1 MAIIK
6 GTNAADSIVGTDELD
21 RLYGLGGNDLLLG
34 SGEYDRLYGGRGDD
48 ILHAAGASQLHGGS
62 GNDSLSGN
70 TGNDELYGGAGDDQ
84 LSGQAGNDLLVGGNG
99 GDYLSAGSGNDTLL
113 GGAGDDGFDFAERG
127 PDFSLVDV
135 GNDLIDGGRGIDSIF
150 FASDFYSTTSP
161 LVADLEGGAYSVTG
175 GTGRL
180 INIENI
186 WGTNF
191 DDHIYGSDT
200 ANGIVGNGGN
210 DFVDARGGND
220 MLDGGSGDDVL
231 YGGSGD
237 DHFAFFNFS
246 DSAGADY
253 VDGGEG
259 VDTVDYRA
267 SFSSTHILVDLSTG
281 AASMGATVVN
291 IENAIGAFD
300 ANDTLRGDSGA
311 NVLWGVSG
319 NDILIGEGGN
329 DILIGDEGADTL
341 TGGDGADVFVGAPS
355 TGADQIIDFSGGV
368 DKLVLSS
375 TDVFGAE
382 GDFAPN
388 DPRFYSAAG
397 AISGHDADDR
407 VIYDASTGNLYSDP
421 DGSGAVSATL
431 MFTLESAPTVAGTDI
446 TVLQSALA
454 LTSFA

>member
-21 RLYGLGGNDLLLG
+21 RLYGFGGNDLLLG
-34 SGEYDRLYGGRGDD
+34 SGEHDRLFGGRGDD
-48 ILHAAGASQLHGGS
+48 ILRAAGASYLYGGA
-62 GNDSLSGN
+62 GNDSLFGN
-70 TGNDELYGGAGDDQ
+70 TGNDALYGGAGDDR
-84 LSGQAGNDLLVGGNG
+84 LFGEAGNDLLVGGNG
-99 GDYLSAGSGNDTLL
+99 ADYSSAGSGDDTLL
-113 GGAGDDGFDFAERG
+113 GGAGDDGFDFVEGGSAF
-127 PDFSLVDV
+127 PVVAV
-135 GNDLIDGGRGIDSIF
+135 GNDLIDGGPGIDSIF
-150 FASDFYSTTSP
+150 FANDFYLTTSP
-161 LVADLEGGAYSVTG
+161 LTADLESGTYSVTG
-175 GTGRL
+175 ASGRL

-186 WGTNF
+186 WGTTF
-191 DDHIYGSDT
+191 DDHIYGSDA
-200 ANGIVGNGGN
+200 ANGIVGNAGN

-220 MLDGGSGDDVL
+220 TLDGGTGDDVL

-246 DSAGADY
+246 DTAGADY
-253 VDGGEG
+253 IDGGEG

-267 SFSSTHILVDLSTG
+267 SFSSTHILIDLSTG

-291 IENAIGAFD
+291 VENAIGAFD
-300 ANDTLRGDSGA
+300 SNDTLRGDSAA
-311 NVLWGVSG
+311 NLLWGVSG
-319 NDILIGEGGN
+319 DDILIGEGGN

-368 DKLVLSS
+368 DKLALSS

-382 GDFAPN
+382 GDFAPD

-407 VIYDASTGNLYSDP
+407 VVYDASTGNLYSDP

-446 TVLQSALA
+446 TVLQST